1 MAQAIPGPQVE
12 IAQTPGPQMAQMA
25 QMTQMADDT
34 DETAVA
40 MARVVTACWR

>member
-1 MAQAIPGPQVE
+1 
-12 IAQTPGPQMAQMA
+12 MAQMA